1 MILSRACYLITF
13 VVIHAGKNKKECP
26 GMWQNEN
33 RGLKKKKKKPI
44 KKGENNNNNNKEKR
58 RR

>member
-1 MILSRACYLITF
+1 MILSRACYLITL

-33 RGLKKKKKKPI
+33 RGLKKKKPSR
-44 KKGENNNNNNKEKR
+44 KGKIIIIIIIRRKEDDK
-58 RR
+58 

>member
-1 MILSRACYLITF
+1 MILSRACYLITL

-33 RGLKKKKKKPI
+33 RGLKKKK
-44 KKGENNNNNNKEKR
+44 GENNNNNNNNKEKR